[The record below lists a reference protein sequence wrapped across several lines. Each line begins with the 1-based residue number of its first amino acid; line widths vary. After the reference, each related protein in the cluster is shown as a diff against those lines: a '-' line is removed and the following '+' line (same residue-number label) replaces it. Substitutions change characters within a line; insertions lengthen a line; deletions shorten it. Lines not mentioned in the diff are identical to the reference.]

1 MVEPTVRKHT
11 SRRGFLLLAASLSFL
26 LTPLHPQSTAP
37 PAIPEWQTAAG
48 GKLSFEVASIRQ
60 SAPNA
65 PYSGNVDLDGSDSLL
80 RYNGGLVK
88 TDGVLISY
96 ILFAYNVQ
104 DASQYPQLYA
114 ELPKWT
120 QNERFIVEARPA
132 GSPTK
137 DQIRLMMQSLLA
149 ERFKLAIH
157 TETRQL
163 PMYAL
168 MLDKPGK
175 PGPKLQPHPDDGLC
189 TKIPD
194 TSTPPVKSPA
204 IPPSCQLIIFTDNP
218 QLPHMRMN
226 DFSLEQIAGG
236 LETTGV
242 VMGGL
247 DHIPIV
253 DQTGLTGKFDIDLN
267 FARAPKAGRAP
278 DPDAEPAEPGA
289 SFTEALKIQAGLKL
303 VKQTGPVTV
312 YVIDHIDPPS
322 EN

>member
-1 MVEPTVRKHT
+1 MRVSLP
-11 SRRGFLLLAASLSFL
+11 AAFLSFL
-26 LTPLHPQSTAP
+26 LTPLAFPQSTAALP
-37 PAIPEWQTAAG
+37 PSSPPSIPEWQSAAG
-48 GKLSFEVASIRQ
+48 GNLSFEVASIRPG
-60 SAPNA
+60 APNA

-96 ILFAYNVQ
+96 ILFAFNVQ
-104 DASQYPQLYA
+104 DASQYPVLYA
-114 ELPKWT
+114 ELPKWAQT
-120 QNERFIVEARPA
+120 ERYIVEARPT

-137 DQIRLMMQSLLA
+137 DQIRLMVQSLLA
-149 ERFKLAIH
+149 DRFKLAIH

-168 MLDKPGK
+168 LLDRPGK
-175 PGPKLQPHPDDGLC
+175 PGPQLKPHPDDGLC
-189 TKIPD
+189 TKAPD
-194 TSTPPVKSPA
+194 QSAQPVKGPA
-204 IPPSCQLIIFTDNP
+204 IPLSCQLIIFTDNP
-218 QLPHMRMN
+218 QLPHMRMD
-226 DFSLEQIAGG
+226 DFSMDQIAGG
-236 LETTGV
+236 LETTGTT
-242 VMGGL
+242 MGGL

-267 FARAPKAGRAP
+267 FARAPKPNRTP
-278 DPDAEPAEPGA
+278 DPNAEPPEPGA
-289 SFTEALKIQAGLKL
+289 SFTEALKTQAGLKL